1 MYCIIHLQQLIIVD
15 HWFDPAEAL
24 HPVVRSNEVTV
35 IWLWSLWSRFSHPLS
50 LVERVCVV
58 RTLFRFILH
67 RHVDSELS
75 GIGGWDRVFVKFN
88 FCKACDL
95 RPCIAKREVILENAI
110 NTRLGFNEVWGYS
123 IMISHFY
130 CKILRI
136 FIGKEWAPFN
146 YKNAKIYHPCDLV
159 HLQFVHNYLCF
170 SSNYS
175 TSV

>member
-1 MYCIIHLQQLIIVD
+1 M
-15 HWFDPAEAL
+15 
-24 HPVVRSNEVTV
+24 
-35 IWLWSLWSRFSHPLS
+35 
-50 LVERVCVV
+50 
-58 RTLFRFILH
+58 
-67 RHVDSELS
+67 LS
-75 GIGGWDRVFVKFN
+75 GNCPGLSAEIEFLENLIFAKHVTYDSV
-88 FCKACDL
+88 
-95 RPCIAKREVILENAI
+95 PSIAKTEVILENAI
-110 NTRLGFNEVWGYS
+110 NTRLGFNEVREYS

-136 FIGKEWAPFN
+136 FIGKELAPFN